1 MDEQKRIQQYNQ
13 MPSGKTAQQSH
24 LSVPL
29 THPGNERGVR
39 MLPGANGLGMI
50 CTMTRCMPVSRPGF
64 QGMASSPVLNS
75 GSSSSMVGMSVPANM
90 HTGAGSGQGNSVL
103 KPREALHVMRVSE
116 LLLILD
122 WLVSFTLFDLSI
134 LVVGC
139 KFCITIYWWPV
150 LGRFIP
156 THVVGKY
163 HDKCFEF

>member
-1 MDEQKRIQQYNQ
+1 MPVDEQKRIQQYNQ

-103 KPREALHVMRVSE
+103 KPREALHVMRVSVE

-122 WLVSFTLFDLSI
+122 WLVSFTLFD
-134 LVVGC
+134 
-139 KFCITIYWWPV
+139 F
-150 LGRFIP
+150 F
-156 THVVGKY
+156 
-163 HDKCFEF
+163 